1 MTEDAGGYEKALA
14 WCGGLAKGGTPRD
27 GSDLVLITEEE
38 SLSWIMN
45 LGVWCVTGSVVAFTF
60 KLQTST
66 PHRSQMSPLCLPWD
80 FLAQR
85 LQYVSGS
92 VVAKFCRAQSDL
104 WITWGRL
111 GSLNW
116 HHLTPLYIRSEFWLQ
131 RKRSRSEF
139 LSGGWSVFLI
149 PLGFSLEN
157 FSCFL
162 RLHCKVHI
170 WDLALIHPIPA
181 LCKELVYSG
190 HSVNIC
196 GRLQD
201 AVC

>member
-1 MTEDAGGYEKALA
+1 MDQTLC
-14 WCGGLAKGGTPRD
+14 W
-27 GSDLVLITEEE
+27 
-38 SLSWIMN
+38 SLKKSHWVESWI
-45 LGVWCVTGSVVAFTF
+45 LACGVSLVQWLLLLLNCRPQHLTVPRCHLFAFLEIF
-60 KLQTST
+60 PRLQAS
-66 PHRSQMSPLCLPWD
+66 

-157 FSCFL
+157 FLCFL

-170 WDLALIHPIPA
+170 WDLALSHPIPA